1 MQKLIVIIL
10 CYLQLQATIVSNEFV
25 KNDLDVLR
33 DLDIEA
39 SYIKNDKFQSFYE
52 NFSQKNEKHYINGLD
67 QGRNI
72 IPEVSQILKKNNV
85 PSVFLYMAMAESNFV
100 LEAKSKQ
107 KALGLWQFM
116 PETASELGLKRNK
129 YIDER
134 LDFVK
139 STEAAVKYLTKLHGI
154 FGSWYLAALSY
165 NCGDGRLIEGITR
178 ATIDLYCKENDCAKN
193 QKILQYKKILRDYE
207 NGKGNYRAVNEVYQD
222 VKTWKYKPTINELL
236 VDLKGSKKPYVP
248 KESQNY
254 IKKIISL
261 AMMNNNN
268 SLSTMN
274 GKFLHSAK
282 GNNLIKVETSDGK
295 LLKNIANLSGISER
309 IKPVDNQRNEAE
321 AQLNDLKNESQPTPS
336 RDVKT
341 IDATKLFKID
351 AENIDS
357 DYLKT
362 YTIQKG
368 DNLYKIAKENGMTM
382 EKLMKDNNL
391 KTNKVKPGDNI
402 VIQKQ

>member
-1 MQKLIVIIL
+1 
-10 CYLQLQATIVSNEFV
+10 
-25 KNDLDVLR
+25 
-33 DLDIEA
+33 
-39 SYIKNDKFQSFYE
+39 
-52 NFSQKNEKHYINGLD
+52 
-67 QGRNI
+67 
-72 IPEVSQILKKNNV
+72 
-85 PSVFLYMAMAESNFV
+85 
-100 LEAKSKQ
+100 
-107 KALGLWQFM
+107 
-116 PETASELGLKRNK
+116 
-129 YIDER
+129 
-134 LDFVK
+134 
-139 STEAAVKYLTKLHGI
+139 
-154 FGSWYLAALSY
+154 
-165 NCGDGRLIEGITR
+165 
-178 ATIDLYCKENDCAKN
+178 
-193 QKILQYKKILRDYE
+193 
-207 NGKGNYRAVNEVYQD
+207 
-222 VKTWKYKPTINELL
+222 
-236 VDLKGSKKPYVP
+236 
-248 KESQNY
+248 
-254 IKKIISL
+254 
-261 AMMNNNN
+261 MMNNNN

>member
-1 MQKLIVIIL
+1 LQKLIVIIL